1 MADPNSSDRLIRAIL
16 LILAIV
22 VLAPVLMML
31 FAVPMWGMT
40 GMGGGSGWMMGGTV
54 SPVWGIGM
62 SLVWLVVLI
71 AIGYVLYRGFVA
83 PADAESSTDPAL
95 QELRLAYARGD
106 LTDEEFEER
115 RETLQRGG

>member
-1 MADPNSSDRLIRAIL
+1 MADPDSSDRMIRAIV

-54 SPVWGIGM
+54 SPVWSIGM
-62 SLVWLVVLI
+62 SLIWLIVLV

-83 PADAESSTDPAL
+83 PTDAVASTDPAL
-95 QELRLAYARGD
+95 EELRLAYARGD

-115 RETLQRGG
+115 RETLLREG